1 MAGQQSEIMK
11 HYYAD
16 IRQYTVLTREQEVE
30 LAREARDGSARAM
43 ERLIEC
49 NLRFVVKIAAEYQ
62 YYGVPFED
70 LISEGNLGLMAAA
83 RRFDPERGTRFISWA
98 VAWIRKSIYKA
109 LDEQHTVRIP
119 DSQLRKIRQAR
130 DTGRRLAEEFGR
142 EPTLAEVAE
151 RLETNVGEVEP
162 LHLHGLRL
170 SSLDDPTGD
179 EDGGTL
185 SARLEGEG
193 FTVEEQMIHSEAIER
208 VEVSCEKLADTERTV
223 IRGRFGLDDRPRQTL
238 NELAREIGRS
248 REGVRVIERRAIRRL
263 GKSLTTEGYRVPGA
277 DRGRAIR
284 SACV

>member
-11 HYYAD
+11 HYYVD

-30 LAREARDGSARAM
+30 LAREARDGSAPAM

-62 YYGVPFED
+62 YYGVPIED

-83 RRFDPERGTRFISWA
+83 HRFDPERGTRFISWA

-109 LDEQHTVRIP
+109 LNEQHTVRIP
-119 DSQLRKIRQAR
+119 ESQLRKMRQAR

-142 EPTLAEVAE
+142 EPTLTEIAE
-151 RLETNVGEVEP
+151 RLEENVGEVEP
-162 LHLHGLRL
+162 LHLHGIRL
-170 SSLDDPTGD
+170 SSLDDPAGD
-179 EDGGTL
+179 NDGGTL
-185 SARLEGEG
+185 AARLEGERI
-193 FTVEEQMIHSEAIER
+193 TVEEQMIHSEAIER
-208 VEVSCEKLADTERTV
+208 VEVSCDKLEDTERAV
-223 IRGRFGLDDRPRQTL
+223 IRGRFGLDDRPQQTL
-238 NELAREIGRS
+238 CELAREIGRS

-263 GKSLTTEGYRVPGA
+263 GKRLTAEGYRVPGA